1 MRVYEYAKLHSI
13 QTKMLLDALNKGGFV
28 VKSHMSLL
36 TDKEL
41 IFLDQLFKVSR
52 PTSGSAIAADDK
64 QAPGLKPH
72 ENNNLFSSIS
82 SGDAQKKQRG
92 SSVSDKQS
100 APLGHK
106 PQALSS
112 VEQHTVSP
120 FVIRSMMLSDAADEL
135 KQPVATLIIT
145 LLRWGIIATKNQVL
159 DEAVVARLAENFN
172 VQSVRRSDKEQTQT
186 KSIVIENG
194 EYKER
199 LPVVVVVGH
208 VDHGKTTLLDYIRK
222 TRVALK
228 EKGGITQHL
237 GAYEATTSHGN
248 LIFIDTPGHEAFA
261 RMRAR
266 GIGLADVAV
275 LVIAADDGVMP
286 QTIEAIKHIKLMKL
300 PIVVALN
307 KIDKADK
314 SRVEAIKRDLA
325 QHGLVPEEWSGDTVI
340 VPMSAKTGAGVDQ
353 LLEMI
358 TLQAH
363 LLELKADISGFAK
376 GYILE
381 SSVEK
386 GRGFVATVLAQ
397 HGSIAVGDYFVCGKT
412 TGRISSL
419 IDSHGARIM
428 SAGPSYPVR
437 VAGFSGLPQAGD
449 YFEAVSKE
457 TYLKARSSD
466 LAREVIPAAALAR
479 EHSIPLIVKT
489 DNHSSR
495 EALVE
500 SVIKLS
506 KKAEKPFSIIH
517 AAIGDITETDV
528 NLAATSGARIIGL
541 HVKIPTLV
549 FQAAQEH
556 AVKIELFDII
566 YKLLD
571 YLQQLSDSFKVKQIV
586 KVKTGEAEVRRVFDI
601 KGQGVIAGCYV
612 KDGRFV
618 KDGIIVAWRGK
629 IKLGEGKIK
638 SLQRDR
644 KTVKEVAAGYECA
657 FLVEGVNDWA
667 EHDRAECF
675 IEQ

>member
-1 MRVYEYAKLHSI
+1 MRVYEYSKLHGI
-13 QTKMLLDALNKGGFV
+13 QTKIVLDALNKGGFL

-41 IFLDQLFKVSR
+41 NFLNQLFKVSR
-52 PTSGSAIAADDK
+52 PASGGAVAADDK
-64 QAPGLKPH
+64 QSSELKSPENKNVSVPVIP
-72 ENNNLFSSIS
+72 ENN
-82 SGDAQKKQRG
+82 QKKQKV
-92 SSVSDKQS
+92 SVVSNKKSVSVEHKAQV
-100 APLGHK
+100 AP
-106 PQALSS
+106 S
-112 VEQHTVSP
+112 VESQTPTP
-120 FVIRSMMLSDAADEL
+120 FVVRSMMLSDAADRL

-145 LLRWGIIATKNQVL
+145 LLRWGIVATKNQLL
-159 DEAVVARLAENFN
+159 DEAVVARLAENFG
-172 VQSVRRSDKEQTQT
+172 VQCVRHAGKEQEQT
-186 KSIVIENG
+186 KGIVIENG

-237 GAYEATTSHGN
+237 GAYEATTSQGS

-307 KIDKADK
+307 KIDKADR

-340 VPMSAKTGAGVDQ
+340 VPISAKTGTGIDQ

-358 TLQAH
+358 ALQAQ

-381 SSVEK
+381 SSLEK
-386 GRGFVATVLAQ
+386 GRGPVATVLAQ

-412 TGRISSL
+412 TGRVSSL
-419 IDSHGARIM
+419 IDSHGGRIM

-437 VAGFSGLPQAGD
+437 VAGFSDLPQAGD
-449 YFEAVSKE
+449 YFETVSKE
-457 TYLKARSSD
+457 SYLKARSSG
-466 LAREVIPAAALAR
+466 LVREVIPAAALAR
-479 EHSIPLIVKT
+479 EHSIPVIVKA

-500 SVIKLS
+500 AIVKLS

-517 AAIGDITETDV
+517 AAIGDITETDI

-541 HVKIPTLV
+541 HVKVPSLV
-549 FQAAQEH
+549 FQAAQER

-571 YLQQLSDSFKVKQIV
+571 HLQHLSDSFKVKQV
-586 KVKTGEAEVRRVFDI
+586 VRVKTGEAEVRRVFDI

-612 KDGRFV
+612 KEGRFV

-629 IKLGEGKIK
+629 VKLGEGKIK

-644 KTVKEVAAGYECA
+644 KTVKEVTVGYECA
-657 FLVEGVNDWA
+657 FLVEGLNDWA
-667 EHDRAECF
+667 ENDRAECF
-675 IEQ
+675 VEQ